1 MSTVPISSLHLSLI
15 HSSSTTTTFVES
27 ASGVTEG
34 GRTGLTSMT
43 TGVLFLLCLLYT
55 SHVDALTEAF
65 GTTCVAGMK
74 NAVLGMDDRTVE
86 LQKEYNAL
94 VSQRCV

>member
-1 MSTVPISSLHLSLI
+1 MPTVPPWRTHGWR
-15 HSSSTTTTFVES
+15 S
-27 ASGVTEG
+27 AGH
-34 GRTGLTSMT
+34 
-43 TGVLFLLCLLYT
+43 FWANA
-55 SHVDALTEAF
+55 HVDALTEAF

-94 VSQRCV
+94 VSQYPAGVRRRAGRV